1 MLDDYTMIV
10 HRFPDEVDIIPISDV
25 HLGAIEHNTK
35 AWEEFLLKAK
45 EDNAYYLLCGDLVNN
60 NTRSSVGNPFDE
72 VYRPREQKRIMA
84 EYLEPLKDKVIC
96 AVSGN
101 HERRTSTRESDQDIT
116 YDILCKLGI
125 EDRYRENIAFIK
137 IAIEQQKASRL
148 PASYIFAVTH
158 GNAGGRL
165 TGNPTN
171 RAEEFARIIEGLD
184 CLVVG
189 HSHKGVV
196 TRPQRLVIDSHTE
209 KVVPKSYLVVSAE
222 SWMNYGGYAA
232 QKMLQPAENSHPQ
245 RLHLCRSRDY
255 KRIEVLW

>member
-1 MLDDYTMIV
+1 MLDDFTMIT
-10 HRFPDEVDIIPISDV
+10 HRFPDEVDIIPIADV

-45 EDNAYYLLCGDLVNN
+45 EDNAYYLLCGDLVTN
-60 NTRSSVGNPFDE
+60 NTRSAIGSPFDQ
-72 VYRPREQKRIMA
+72 VYRPREQKQIMTEHLTPIKDRI
-84 EYLEPLKDKVIC
+84 LC

-101 HERRTSTRESDQDIT
+101 HERRTGKESDQDIT
-116 YDILCKLGI
+116 YDIMCKLGI
-125 EDRYRENIAFIK
+125 EDRYRENVAFLK
-137 IAIEQQKASRL
+137 LSIEQLKNSRY
-148 PASYIFAVTH
+148 PASYIFCVTH
-158 GNAGGRL
+158 GSAGGRL

-171 RAEEFARIIEGLD
+171 RAEEYSRIVEGLD

-196 TRPQRLVIDSHTE
+196 TRPQRLVVDSHTE
-209 KVVPKSYLVVSAE
+209 IVQPKSYLVVSAE

-245 RLHLCRSRDY
+245 RLHLYRSRDN